1 MRHIV
6 HVPHPFEPKALGW
19 HSCPSSC
26 EANSAPERPSK
37 TMEVNKDASF
47 FLDSPSISE
56 ASAKARIPKSGPG
69 RPNVSWHPPTLCKS
83 LIEAS

>member
-47 FLDSPSISE
+47 FSRFSF
-56 ASAKARIPKSGPG
+56 
-69 RPNVSWHPPTLCKS
+69 NF
-83 LIEAS
+83 